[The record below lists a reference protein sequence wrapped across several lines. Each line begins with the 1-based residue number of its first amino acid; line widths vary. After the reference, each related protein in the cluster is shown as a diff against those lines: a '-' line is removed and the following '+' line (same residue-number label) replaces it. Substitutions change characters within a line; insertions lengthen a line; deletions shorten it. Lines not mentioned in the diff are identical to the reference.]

1 MPHVD
6 RFPALLEEAPAVWV
20 AVRCHAPI
28 RADVPSPFGGREG
41 VGPGRSE
48 QMVPREIT
56 KRDGQKP
63 CLRIFRELSTALADP
78 TGIATGVRGHSVEAE
93 LVALDVLHHEARL
106 VDSIG
111 KQ

>member
-1 MPHVD
+1 MAGRTLPCPD
-6 RFPALLEEAPAVWV
+6 PRGRAFALRGP
-20 AVRCHAPI
+20 
-28 RADVPSPFGGREG
+28 GGRWT
-41 VGPGRSE
+41 GPVRANGA
-48 QMVPREIT
+48 REIT

-63 CLRIFRELSTALADP
+63 CLRIFRELSSALADP